1 MIKKMDI
8 DVRTMYQ
15 KKNWSTQWELLK
27 INIYDNRNVS
37 KNTAVFWRIG
47 GDRKASITPVTTG
60 SSETVQ
66 VLSSFEVLLALD
78 RATEESPVGWFAA
91 DVVIGDLV
99 GCVAADV
106 VIGDPVGCVVADVVT
121 GDCWRSASFMIET
134 NLARQQEKQNNKYL
148 FSWNLYLFVLL
159 PLHPAGST
167 CDRAQLKLSVPM
179 FSLFR
184 FLWIYMYL
192 HAVKRNGLFRS

>member
-1 MIKKMDI
+1 MCGLC
-8 DVRTMYQ
+8 T

-78 RATEESPVGWFAA
+78 RAAEESPVGWFTA

-106 VIGDPVGCVVADVVT
+106 VIGDPVGSVAADIVT
-121 GDCWRSASFMIET
+121 GDCWRSASFLIET

-167 CDRAQLKLSVPM
+167 CDRARLKLSIPM